1 MDGYLMTY
9 EITYEPN
16 PTMQDIQILGDGIMQ
31 NAREKRGH
39 KDITFFG
46 FFIRDEQGNIVA
58 GCNGDNL
65 YGCLYVSQ
73 LWVAEKLRGQ
83 DYGTKLM
90 QAAEKLARDGGCV
103 MMTVNTMDWE
113 ALGFY
118 QKLGFKIEFER
129 RGLAKDS
136 IFYFLRKELID

>member
-1 MDGYLMTY
+1 MTY
-9 EITYEPN
+9 QIVYEPT
-16 PTMQDIQILGDGIMQ
+16 PSAADIQTLCNGIVQ
-31 NAREKRGH
+31 QAKEKRGH

-46 FFIRDEQGNIVA
+46 FFMRDEKGVLVG

-73 LWVAEKLRGQ
+73 LWVTDALRGQ
-83 DYGTKLM
+83 GYGTRLM
-90 QAAEKLARDGGCV
+90 LAAEKFARDSGCL

-118 QKLGFKIEFER
+118 QKLGFHIEFER
-129 RGLAKDS
+129 RGMAKNS
-136 IFYFLRKELID
+136 VFYFLRKDLT